1 MCAYFLACTLALF
14 YPFAFALSEND
25 RVVVCIRHKPSIIK
39 ALRLSAVKAT
49 RFIMDTT

>member
-1 MCAYFLACTLALF
+1 MCAYFLACTLTLF
-14 YPFAFALSEND
+14 YPFAFVFSKND
-25 RVVVCIRHKPSIIK
+25 RLVAHTSHKPSIIK